1 MGFCPPAGLTQGGGL
16 GAQHNLT
23 SLDPRGMSA
32 FASIPSLA
40 LAAALALS
48 AIGAAVSPL
57 VLGGPA
63 LAQSESET
71 SDNPGVSGLPL
82 PRFVSLRAPKVNLR
96 TGPGVRYPIEWVY
109 HRAGLPLEVI
119 DEFETWR
126 QVRDWEGSV
135 GWVHQSMLSGE
146 RKVMVSGKERLL
158 RRDPSPAA
166 VGVALLQP
174 QVIGDLR
181 RCQDAWCEIGVG
193 DKAGWLRR
201 IDLYG
206 LYPDE
211 IIH

>member
-1 MGFCPPAGLTQGGGL
+1 MP
-16 GAQHNLT
+16 
-23 SLDPRGMSA
+23 A
-32 FASIPSLA
+32 FAPIPALR
-40 LAAALALS
+40 LAAVLTLSVTGLAVL
-48 AIGAAVSPL
+48 PL
-57 VLGGPA
+57 VIDAPA

-71 SDNPGVSGLPL
+71 GDNQGISGLPV

-146 RKVMVSGKERLL
+146 RKVMVYGKDRLL

-166 VGVALLQP
+166 VGVALLEP
-174 QVIGDLR
+174 QVIADLR

-211 IIH
+211 TVR

>member
-1 MGFCPPAGLTQGGGL
+1 M
-16 GAQHNLT
+16 N
-23 SLDPRGMSA
+23 LDPRGMPA
-32 FASIPSLA
+32 FAPIPALA
-40 LAAALALS
+40 LAAVLTLS
-48 AIGAAVSPL
+48 VTGLAVSPL
-57 VLGGPA
+57 VIDAPA
-63 LAQSESET
+63 LAQSESE
-71 SDNPGVSGLPL
+71 SGDNQGVSGLPV

-135 GWVHQSMLSGE
+135 GWVHQSMLSGQ
-146 RKVMVSGKERLL
+146 RKVMVYGKDRLL

-166 VGVALLQP
+166 VGVALLEP
-174 QVIGDLR
+174 QVIADLR

-211 IIH
+211 SIR